1 MRRRT
6 GRPPLPKVTLSIAA
20 VAVLMLAAGPL
31 ALSAPGSAGDP
42 GDLGDLGGHGVSS
55 EAGAS
60 ASAAAASGDTLH
72 LTAKA
77 NQQPYRGL
85 CPVPVFPPDTGD
97 AAYRLADAAPS
108 GGPSKAY
115 AANGGPGA
123 CYTAFELV
131 PTEDLALT
139 GQATVDVVLGCD
151 AVAVFTGGPG
161 DTGVPRSPGLARIL
175 VDEKEVVDPVGLSL
189 PPVCVPG
196 DRIETSGALDVDG
209 ISVST
214 DQVLHLV
221 LQFWRSSAE
230 DPVSGSD
237 DLFVVVGPDGS
248 TVTADGLAG

>member
-6 GRPPLPKVTLSIAA
+6 GRPRAPKVTLSLAA
-20 VAVLMLAAGPL
+20 VVILVLAAGPL
-31 ALSAPGSAGDP
+31 ALSAPRSS
-42 GDLGDLGGHGVSS
+42 GGLDGRAVPS
-55 EAGAS
+55 EAGADG
-60 ASAAAASGDTLH
+60 SAAAASGDTLY

-85 CPVPVFPPDTGD
+85 CPVPIFPPDTED

-175 VDEKEVVDPVGLSL
+175 VDEKEVADPVDLSL

-230 DPVSGSD
+230 DLVSGSD